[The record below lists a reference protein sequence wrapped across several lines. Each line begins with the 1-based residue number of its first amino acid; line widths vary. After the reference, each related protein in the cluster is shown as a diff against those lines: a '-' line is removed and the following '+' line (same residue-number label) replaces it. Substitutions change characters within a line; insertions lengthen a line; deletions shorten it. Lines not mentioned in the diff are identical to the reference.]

1 MKEVTK
7 MSFIHLHV
15 YSAYSLLTSTASVH
29 ELIDNAKKKGFR
41 AIALTDR
48 NVMYGTI
55 EFYKLCIKNNIQP
68 IIGLT
73 VDVESEIEKE
83 VSYPLVL
90 LAENEKGFKNLL
102 KISSAVQTKATK
114 GIPFKWLK
122 HYAEG
127 LIAISP
133 GIEGEIEQNLLNDKQ
148 EQAIEIIKK
157 LQSIFGRESFYL
169 SVQNHQIEQEGL
181 VTKKIQSIAEELSIP
196 LVATN
201 RVHYLEQEDMF
212 AHECLLAIKNGDK
225 LQDEHRERLE
235 SNQFYLKTSQ
245 EMVEVFSEIP
255 EALENSIS
263 IAKRCMVNIELNKTY
278 LPEYPTG
285 DGQPAEKYLEMLCQ
299 KGLKERFVA
308 PTQEHFER
316 LSYELSV
323 INSMKFSNYFL
334 IVWDFMRY
342 ARENGIL
349 TGPGRGS
356 AAGSIVAYVLY
367 ITDVDPLS
375 HQLLF
380 ERFLNPERISMP
392 DIDIDFPDHRRDEVI
407 EYVAKK
413 YGELHVAQIVTFG
426 TLAAKAA
433 IRDVGRAFGLNTKEL
448 EQLSRRIPAR
458 LGINLEDAYKESQHL
473 RAFVDESPVNRKLYE
488 TALKIEGL
496 PRHTSTHAAGVII
509 SEKQLIE
516 LIPIQQGHN
525 QVYLTQ
531 YSMEHLEEIGLL
543 KMDFLGLRN
552 LTLLESIVSSIYKK
566 TGRKVDIKTLPLN
579 DEKTFEL
586 LARGETTGI
595 FQLESEGMRKVLLRL
610 KPSRFEDIVAVN
622 ALYRPG
628 PMENIPLFIDR
639 KHGRQAV
646 EYPHKDLEPI
656 LENTYGV
663 IVYQEQ
669 IMQIASTMAGFSLGE
684 ADLLRRAVGKKQKDV
699 LDRERNH
706 FVQGALK
713 KGYEQVLAND
723 IYDLIVRFA
732 NYGFNRS
739 HAVAYSM
746 IAYQLAYLKANNPLY
761 FMAGLLT
768 SAIGNET
775 KIAQYIMESK
785 QKDIE
790 VLPPSINYSGFSF
803 QVEKTGIRYSLAA
816 IKSVGAAALREI
828 FQARKSKKFE
838 DLFDFCTRVS
848 PKAINR
854 KTLEV
859 LVHSGSFDEFNEDR
873 AVLLASLDVALEHAQ
888 IFKVD
893 ESSQV
898 ELFLDEF
905 QLKPKYVQVDPI
917 RLEDKLSFEKEALGF
932 YLSDHPVAIFEKRLK
947 QAGAFVL
954 FELSAEHKR
963 AAAGVY
969 IVSLRKIRTKK
980 GDSMAFL
987 NVSDSSGEME
997 AVAFPIVYKKYSHL
1011 LDHGKFVVM
1020 EGKVEERDGKLQF
1033 IIQQVSEIEPWLST
1047 KTKKESIL
1055 YLKIVQGKQDE
1066 HSLNQLKQLFKGN
1079 TGKTKVVLHYE
1090 TRNKTIRLGDEFMI
1104 EPSSTL
1110 LKLLSEFLGNNNV
1123 VLKE

>member
-1 MKEVTK
+1 

-73 VDVESEIEKE
+73 VDVESDIEKE

-102 KISSAVQTKATK
+102 KISSAVQTKAAN

-133 GIEGEIEQNLLNDKQ
+133 GLEGEIEQNLLNNQQ

-157 LQSIFGRESFYL
+157 LQSIFGSESFYL
-169 SVQNHQIEQEGL
+169 AVQNHQLEQEAA
-181 VTKKIQSIAEELSIP
+181 VTKKIQSVAAERCIP
-196 LVATN
+196 MVATN

-235 SNQFYLKTSQ
+235 SDQFYLKTAQ
-245 EMVEVFSEIP
+245 EMVEIFTEIP
-255 EALENSIS
+255 EALENSIA
-263 IAKRCMVNIELNKTY
+263 IAKRCLVNIELNKTY

-285 DGQPAEKYLEMLCQ
+285 DGQPSEKYLEMLCQ
-299 KGLKERFVA
+299 KGLMERFSS
-308 PTQEHFER
+308 PSQEHFER

-356 AAGSIVAYVLY
+356 AAGSLVAYVLY

-433 IRDVGRAFGLNTKEL
+433 IRDIGRAFGLNTKEL

-473 RAFVDESPVNRKLYE
+473 RAFVDENPINRKLYE
-488 TALKIEGL
+488 TALKLEGL

-552 LTLLESIVSSIYKK
+552 LTLLESIVSSILKK
-566 TGRKVDIKTLPLN
+566 TGRKIDIKTIPLN

-684 ADLLRRAVGKKQKDV
+684 ADLLRRAVGKKQKEV
-699 LDRERNH
+699 LDKERNH

-713 KGYEQVLAND
+713 KGYERTLAND

-746 IAYQLAYLKANNPLY
+746 IAYQLAYLKANYPLH

-775 KIAQYIMESK
+775 KIAQYVMESK

-790 VLPPSINYSGFSF
+790 ILPPSINYSGFSF
-803 QVEKTGIRYSLAA
+803 QVEKSGIRYSLAA

-828 FQARKSKKFE
+828 YQARKSKKFE

-848 PKAINR
+848 TKAINR
-854 KTLEV
+854 KILEV
-859 LVHSGSFDEFNEDR
+859 LVHSGSFDEFKEDR

-893 ESSQV
+893 DSSQV

-932 YLSDHPVAIFEKRLK
+932 YLSDHPVSIFEKRLK

-954 FELSAEHKR
+954 FELSADHKR

-1033 IIQQVSEIEPWLST
+1033 IIQQVSEIEPWLSS
-1047 KTKKESIL
+1047 KTKQESIL

-1090 TRNKTIRLGDEFMI
+1090 TSKKTIRLGNEFMI
-1104 EPSSTL
+1104 EPSGKL

>member
-1 MKEVTK
+1 
-7 MSFIHLHV
+7 
-15 YSAYSLLTSTASVH
+15 
-29 ELIDNAKKKGFR
+29 
-41 AIALTDR
+41 
-48 NVMYGTI
+48 
-55 EFYKLCIKNNIQP
+55 
-68 IIGLT
+68 
-73 VDVESEIEKE
+73 
-83 VSYPLVL
+83 
-90 LAENEKGFKNLL
+90 
-102 KISSAVQTKATK
+102 
-114 GIPFKWLK
+114 
-122 HYAEG
+122 
-127 LIAISP
+127 
-133 GIEGEIEQNLLNDKQ
+133 
-148 EQAIEIIKK
+148 
-157 LQSIFGRESFYL
+157 
-169 SVQNHQIEQEGL
+169 
-181 VTKKIQSIAEELSIP
+181 
-196 LVATN
+196 
-201 RVHYLEQEDMF
+201 
-212 AHECLLAIKNGDK
+212 
-225 LQDEHRERLE
+225 
-235 SNQFYLKTSQ
+235 
-245 EMVEVFSEIP
+245 
-255 EALENSIS
+255 
-263 IAKRCMVNIELNKTY
+263 
-278 LPEYPTG
+278 
-285 DGQPAEKYLEMLCQ
+285 
-299 KGLKERFVA
+299 
-308 PTQEHFER
+308 
-316 LSYELSV
+316 
-323 INSMKFSNYFL
+323 
-334 IVWDFMRY
+334 
-342 ARENGIL
+342 
-349 TGPGRGS
+349 
-356 AAGSIVAYVLY
+356 
-367 ITDVDPLS
+367 
-375 HQLLF
+375 
-380 ERFLNPERISMP
+380 
-392 DIDIDFPDHRRDEVI
+392 
-407 EYVAKK
+407 
-413 YGELHVAQIVTFG
+413 
-426 TLAAKAA
+426 
-433 IRDVGRAFGLNTKEL
+433 
-448 EQLSRRIPAR
+448 
-458 LGINLEDAYKESQHL
+458 
-473 RAFVDESPVNRKLYE
+473 
-488 TALKIEGL
+488 
-496 PRHTSTHAAGVII
+496 
-509 SEKQLIE
+509 
-516 LIPIQQGHN
+516 
-525 QVYLTQ
+525 
-531 YSMEHLEEIGLL
+531 MEHLEEIGLL

-552 LTLLESIVSSIYKK
+552 LTLLESIVSSIHKK
-566 TGRKVDIKTLPLN
+566 TGRKIDIKTLPLN

-859 LVHSGSFDEFNEDR
+859 LVHSGSFDEFNED
-873 AVLLASLDVALEHAQ
+873 
-888 IFKVD
+888 
-893 ESSQV
+893 
-898 ELFLDEF
+898 
-905 QLKPKYVQVDPI
+905 VQVDPI

-963 AAAGVY
+963 AASGVY

-997 AVAFPIVYKKYSHL
+997 AVAFPIVYKKYPHL